1 MSPGAPWAD
10 GAEEK
15 DLRMP
20 VAVVLL
26 SIVLMFF
33 MALASAVQ
41 RTIRALGLRRP
52 AGLEMPA
59 EARAETVILL
69 GVYLRWV
76 NVAFVLAVAVYL
88 ITARA
93 SAWYCGVTL
102 VVLCWIGSLL
112 MGAMTRLR
120 PDGAEMVTFLVAD
133 LERRRE
139 WYRAAHNTAYLH
151 AVEDLLIRVRSI
163 LRIHTATGLHR

>member
-1 MSPGAPWAD
+1 MQAA
-10 GAEEK
+10 
-15 DLRMP
+15 
-20 VAVVLL
+20 VLL
-26 SIVLMFF
+26 LAIVLMFF

-52 AGLEMPA
+52 AGPNTTA

-69 GVYLRWV
+69 GASLRWA
-76 NVAFVLAVAVYL
+76 NMAFVLAVAVYL

-93 SAWYCGVTL
+93 SAWYYGVTL

-112 MGAMTRLR
+112 MGGMTRLR
-120 PDGAEMVTFLVAD
+120 PDGAAMVAFLAAD

-139 WYRAAHNTAYLH
+139 GYRAAHNTDYLR
-151 AVEDLLIRVRSI
+151 ATEDLLIRVRSI
-163 LRIHTATGLHR
+163 PGARAATKLYP